1 MKVYIVRHGES
12 ETNAQ
17 KKWTGWLDVS
27 LTEKGILDA
36 KRAGKILSN
45 IVFDKVYA
53 SDLTRAVQT
62 AKTALPDYEIETNS
76 LLREIDV
83 GSFAGQPL
91 SNVLSFSDEEKNNYN
106 TTAFKAFGGESLQD
120 FNLRI
125 KAFKEILEKSNY
137 KTVAIFS
144 HGGWQTSMLDL
155 IFGFYVPRK
164 NVFLGNCAVMEVEYN
179 GEFWRLVGLTNL
191 D

>member
-12 ETNAQ
+12 ETNVQ
-17 KKWTGWLDVS
+17 KKWTGWLDAL
-27 LTEKGILDA
+27 LTEKGISDA
-36 KRAGKILSN
+36 KRAGELLSS

-62 AKTALPDYEIETNS
+62 AKTALPNCEIETNF

-91 SNVLSFSDEEKNNYN
+91 NNLSSFSEEQLKNYN

-120 FNLRI
+120 FNL
-125 KAFKEILEKSNY
+125 SVYGN
-137 KTVAIFS
+137 
-144 HGGWQTSMLDL
+144 
-155 IFGFYVPRK
+155 FGKV
-164 NVFLGNCAVMEVEYN
+164 
-179 GEFWRLVGLTNL
+179 
-191 D
+191 